1 MDLDELIIENLKLN
15 LLDRAEEVKSII
27 LDNYDE
33 LDSFVTDNRSAVDIP
48 KFKNKFKIIL
58 DEFEFVRYDEGPVE
72 FVTPVTDSLNFNNL
86 RIVHQILEGVVGI
99 YFEIDG
105 ETLKE
110 INTIVTGQRTPIDDT
125 NVYLVSYSKTLEET
139 LINLGK
145 DLIIFPFSG
154 VGPLEDQIFVPAQK
168 YVEENISDW
177 IDQSIQDT
185 KKTMEQGI

>member
-72 FVTPVTDSLNFNNL
+72 FVTPVTDSLNFNDL
-86 RIVHQILEGVVGI
+86 KIAHQILEGVVGI

-125 NVYLVSYSKTLEET
+125 NVYLVSHSKTLEET